1 MGLSANSAIS
11 KCGVSDMIESV
22 SRVVTLPALYAP
34 TIFEAPIMGRNFVE
48 TLWMQKRVI
57 DHPSG
62 VIVQITHID
71 SGESIFLQPYDVIA
85 WLQPEDMNSPSV
97 QAEIITAIA
106 AKENN

>member
-1 MGLSANSAIS
+1 
-11 KCGVSDMIESV
+11 MIESV
-22 SRVVTLPALYAP
+22 SRVVSDFALNAP
-34 TIFEAPIMGRNFVE
+34 SIFETPVMGRNFVE
-48 TLWMQKRVI
+48 TLWMQKRTI

-62 VIVQITHID
+62 IIVQITHID
-71 SGESIFLQPYDVIA
+71 SGESIYLRHNEMMT